1 MLTFGLRRSYHRR
14 TCNNDIH
21 VIRLHAPLAIYH
33 VVQEYRMQT
42 VATLVSAVQDLMEEL
57 KISASTALDNRI
69 LGSLAIPSSNG
80 TPVLQ
85 STEVHSSRIANRQR
99 RSLFSTLILL
109 LLVFLVFI
117 TQANIEY
124 LVPFG
129 ACFTAHVEYCT

>member
-1 MLTFGLRRSYHRR
+1 MLTSGLRSIKSLSNMQQVHSRCL
-14 TCNNDIH
+14 TANP
-21 VIRLHAPLAIYH
+21 AAIDH

-85 STEVHSSRIANRQR
+85 STEVLSRTGNDQ
-99 RSLFSTLILL
+99 
-109 LLVFLVFI
+109 V
-117 TQANIEY
+117 
-124 LVPFG
+124 
-129 ACFTAHVEYCT
+129 CFQFCCC